1 MCAKYVIGS
10 GGAGASLTATSQ
22 QGEERHVLAR
32 YLKAQLIVLLCGGL
46 VGPIFLVIYYTSGFS
61 DLLQWMLYVGL
72 LITVADVVIA
82 IALAGYTAKSAAK
95 MQALEQ
101 TGVLG
106 LAQITGLA
114 ETGTRINDRPVVKLD
129 LRIVGPGFD
138 FATQKRVTV
147 DITKQAIVTRGKL
160 VALVDPNTGGY
171 EIDWQR
177 SGLIAGVVPTQI
189 FDSEY
194 NRTYDLSGQTGPL
207 MEILQIYKASNLPS
221 SGQVDLRSYPA
232 VRQQIMA
239 VVRRAAEQQA
249 PAAAPAAAPAPV
261 VTPPQPPIAQRLQEL
276 ETLRA
281 SGALTDQE
289 YNARRAQ
296 IISEI

>member
-1 MCAKYVIGS
+1 
-10 GGAGASLTATSQ
+10 
-22 QGEERHVLAR
+22 VLAR

-46 VGPIFLVIYYTSGFS
+46 VGPIFLVIYYTSGFG
-61 DLLQWMLYVGL
+61 DLVQWMLYVGL

-82 IALAGYTAKSAAK
+82 IGLAAYGAQSSAKTAE
-95 MQALEQ
+95 LERN
-101 TGVLG
+101 GVLA

-114 ETGTRINDRPVVKLD
+114 ETGTRINDRPVVRLD
-129 LRIVGPGFD
+129 MRITGPGFD
-138 FATQKRVTV
+138 FNSQKRAIV
-147 DITKQAIVTRGKL
+147 DIAKQAVVTKGKL
-160 VALVDPNTGGY
+160 VVLVDPNTG
-171 EIDWQR
+171 EHQIDWQR
-177 SGLIAGVVPTQI
+177 SGLIAGVVPAQF

-207 MEILQIYKASNLPS
+207 MEILQIYKANNLPS
-221 SGQVDLRSYPA
+221 SGQVDLRSNP
-232 VRQQIMA
+232 VLRQQIMA

-249 PAAAPAAAPAPV
+249 PATAPAQGAGPAPV

>member
-1 MCAKYVIGS
+1 
-10 GGAGASLTATSQ
+10 
-22 QGEERHVLAR
+22 VLAR

-46 VGPIFLVIYYTSGFS
+46 VGPIFLVIYYTSGMNE
-61 DLLQWMLYVGL
+61 LMQWMLYVGL
-72 LITVADVVIA
+72 LITVADVVVA
-82 IALAGYTAKSAAK
+82 IGLAVYGANSSAKAAH
-95 MQALEQ
+95 LEQ
-101 TGVLG
+101 HGVLA

-114 ETGTRINDRPVVKLD
+114 ETGTRINERPVVRLD
-129 LRIVGPGFD
+129 MRVTGPGFD
-138 FATQKRVTV
+138 FNSQKRAIV
-147 DITKQAIVTRGKL
+147 DIAKQAIVTRGKL
-160 VALVDPNTGGY
+160 VVLVDPNTGEY
-171 EIDWQR
+171 QIDWQR
-177 SGLIAGVVPTQI
+177 SGLIAGVVPAQF

-194 NRTYDLSGQTGPL
+194 NRTYDLSGQAGPL
-207 MEILQIYKASNLPS
+207 MEILRIYKANNLPS

-249 PAAAPAAAPAPV
+249 PAAAPAPAGGPAPAAA
-261 VTPPQPPIAQRLQEL
+261 PQPPIAQRLQEL

-281 SGALTDQE
+281 TGALTDQE